1 MESERNRSE
10 YLGRVHRVQDHIER
24 NLSDD
29 LRLEDLA
36 RVACFSPFHFHRVF
50 AAVTG
55 ETLYQFILRVRLAR
69 AASQLLQNPR
79 KTVTEIALDT
89 GFGGSAA
96 FARAFHASFGVSA
109 TVWRRQGGGAVPGNR
124 KIRKT
129 LRNPSKAAAPPARHL
144 DPIDARSAMEAG
156 DAPEERVTTMQVSTS
171 SKQAQQVTVQE
182 LPPFTVAYVRHVGP
196 YAGDAALFGRL
207 FGQLTA
213 WAGPR
218 GLLSQPDV
226 RMLTI
231 YHDPPSI
238 TDENKLRISVCVSA
252 PPDTR
257 ADGEIGVMEVPGGKY
272 VSARFE
278 LGPDEYGAAWNWVFG
293 TWLPSSGYQPGD
305 GPSFE
310 LYHNM
315 PESCDEKIQLDIV
328 VPVLPL

>member
-1 MESERNRSE
+1 MDSERNRSE

-24 NLSDD
+24 NLAGD

-55 ETLYQFILRVRLAR
+55 ETLYQYILRVRLAR

-79 KTVTEIALDT
+79 KSITAIALDT

-109 TVWRRQGGGAVPGNR
+109 TTWRKQGGQAVPRIRKNRKALGNR
-124 KIRKT
+124 
-129 LRNPSKAAAPPARHL
+129 SKESSATASYGGSIDTRTASAAN
-144 DPIDARSAMEAG
+144 DGVD
-156 DAPEERVTTMQVSTS
+156 ERPMTMQLSTS
-171 SKQAQQVTVQE
+171 TQPAKNVVVQE
-182 LPPFTVAYVRHVGP
+182 CPAFTVAYVRHVGP

-207 FGQLTA
+207 FEQLTR

-218 GLLSQPDV
+218 GLLSRPDV

-257 ADGEIGVMEVPGGKY
+257 ADGEIGVMEIPAGKY
-272 VSARFE
+272 AAARYE
-278 LGPDEYGAAWNWVFG
+278 LGPDEYGAAWSWVFG

-305 GPSFE
+305 GPSYE
-310 LYHNM
+310 LYHAM
-315 PESCDEKIQLDIV
+315 PESCEEKIVLDIV
-328 VPVLPL
+328 VPVIPL